1 MHICSLLS
9 ATQRQLIR
17 FYSCK
22 AVSLFLF
29 QLPAHKEGQA
39 LPYPSLAPTAAS
51 VGGRGKPQLPLE
63 KKHWKLPELK
73 LCFLSLA
80 TNYLCT
86 AKSHTYHYRNLV
98 FHKGKK
104 GDFKRCIRTTSRCE
118 FDSFGYVYRNSSNKK
133 DKKINV
139 LIFSCF

>member
-9 ATQRQLIR
+9 AMQGQVIP
-17 FYSCK
+17 FYSGK
-22 AVSLFLF
+22 AMSLFLF
-29 QLPAHKEGQA
+29 QLPAHKEGKA

-80 TNYLCT
+80 ANYLCT
-86 AKSHTYHYRNLV
+86 AKSHTYHYRNSV
-98 FHKGKK
+98 FLRGGK
-104 GDFKRCIRTTSRCE
+104 GDFKCCIRTTSR
-118 FDSFGYVYRNSSNKK
+118 R
-133 DKKINV
+133 
-139 LIFSCF
+139 